1 MAWKANPSG
10 RYESVPGRLGVVLT
24 GNTVT
29 SRLPV
34 STPRT
39 PALFVKFRQ

>member
-34 STPRT
+34 STPRA